1 MDIVTNHLN
10 FNLRHCDK
18 CEVAIKF
25 IPLVTTSNLFSL
37 EIVQKMTTLPTLCI
51 TGKLDY
57 IDDRIDGPITMFRY
71 LTFQEVINKIEISV
85 SISAMN

>member
-1 MDIVTNHLN
+1 MWSCNKIYSTGNHLQ
-10 FNLRHCDK
+10 
-18 CEVAIKF
+18 F
-25 IPLVTTSNLFSL
+25 ILIRNCT
-37 EIVQKMTTLPTLCI
+37 KMTTLPTLCI